1 MMLRYPE
8 IRADDARVL
17 AIAALI
23 RAEQQ
28 EEAFQGFPT
37 LRQIP
42 STGIIKLLDY
52 FDTLS
57 PDERAA
63 QIEFQAQLA
72 ALMFFPAPLIAVAHE
87 QLRTMEPAAL
97 RRAEAMSAPIFA
109 YGLRYQGL
117 RMHRAIMND
126 PESMGQLARTRAT
139 LDFTPRDDLPA
150 ELVGSTP
157 IRDIV
162 TARAPLLRKLLN
174 RMLRAR
180 LGARPDKRPGGELV
194 YEGALGAVPLRVSI
208 IFSNLYAQMVYGVT
222 WSIRERNLL
231 AQRLTYESL
240 WGMNTGWDY
249 LTEENA
255 VRSIDLLDRL
265 LVRFAEPLE
274 RIATLPMHPSSGARR
289 SNPPSP

>member
-1 MMLRYPE
+1 MLLRYPE
-8 IRADDARVL
+8 IRVDDARVL

-28 EEAFQGFPT
+28 EEAVQGFPT

-57 PDERAA
+57 DDERAA
-63 QIEFQAQLA
+63 QIEFQARLA
-72 ALMFFPAPLIAVAHE
+72 ALMFFPAPLIAAAHE
-87 QLRTMEPAAL
+87 QLRTMEPSAL
-97 RRAEAMSAPIFA
+97 RRAEAMRAPSFA

-117 RMHRAIMND
+117 RMHRAVIND
-126 PESMGQLARTRAT
+126 PESMRQLARTRAT
-139 LDFTPRDDLPA
+139 LDFTPCDGLPA

-162 TARAPLLRKLLN
+162 TAKAPLLRKLLN
-174 RMLRAR
+174 RMLHAR
-180 LGARPDKRPGGELV
+180 LGARPDKRTGGELV
-194 YEGALGAVPLRVSI
+194 YQGALGAVPLRVSI

-222 WSIRERNLL
+222 WSMRERNLL
-231 AQRLTYESL
+231 GQRLSYEIL

-255 VRSIDLLDRL
+255 PRSIDLLDRL
-265 LVRFAEPLE
+265 LIRFAGLLE
-274 RIATLPMHPSSGARR
+274 RIAALPMPD
-289 SNPPSP
+289 

>member
-1 MMLRYPE
+1 MMLRSPE
-8 IRADDARVL
+8 IRADNAHVL

-23 RAEQQ
+23 RAEHH
-28 EEAFQGFPT
+28 EEAVQGFPT
-37 LRQIP
+37 LRLIP

-57 PDERAA
+57 DDERAA
-63 QIEFQAQLA
+63 QIECQARLA
-72 ALMFFPAPLIAVAHE
+72 ALTFFPAPLIAAAHE
-87 QLRTMEPAAL
+87 KLRTMEPAVL
-97 RRAEAMSAPIFA
+97 RRAETMSAPIFA

-126 PESMGQLARTRAT
+126 PESMGELARTRAT
-139 LDFTPRDDLPA
+139 LDFAPRDDVPA

-174 RMLRAR
+174 QMLRAH
-180 LGARPDKRPGGELV
+180 LAARPNKRPGGELV
-194 YEGALGAVPLRVSI
+194 YEGALDAVPLRVSI

-222 WSIRERNLL
+222 WSMPERNLL
-231 AQRLTYESL
+231 AQRLTYETL
-240 WGMNTGWDY
+240 WGTNTGWDH

-255 VRSIDLLDRL
+255 ARSIDLLDQL
-265 LVRFAEPLE
+265 LVRLAGILE
-274 RIATLPMHPSSGARR
+274 RIATLPMSD
-289 SNPPSP
+289 